1 MEKEI
6 ERVTM
11 EKKRAFSLISIFL
24 LFLTLL
30 FIPDFDGPAWARAQ
44 DPGQDKH
51 HGFLPVSVWYTG
63 GTVRAPMIEPVGTRS
78 ATEWKTDL
86 EQIKKLG
93 FNTVRC
99 WLEWAYNEKQ
109 EGKYDFSSLQLLTD
123 LAAEV
128 GLKVICQVY
137 IDSAP
142 EWVGK
147 KYPGSAFVA
156 SNDLRVHSQS
166 SPGFCFDHPGVQER
180 ILNFFSEAARAV
192 KGKPAF
198 YGWDLWSEPHIINWS
213 EVYHLGDLRYLQ
225 FCYCPSSQARFR
237 EWLRK
242 KYGPIENVNQAWHRT
257 YRNFAEVEPPR
268 FGTILTYTD
277 YVDWQE
283 YISDKL
289 AEDLALKARAIKK
302 IFPESVVTSHSAI
315 PGLFSRPSWDG
326 TPDDRKMNDS
336 VDYYGVSIYPK
347 HAGAIRPWTPYF
359 RAAGL
364 DFVRSMSLK
373 NAGFYVGELQAGYG
387 VFGMKVSIPVTET
400 DLRDW
405 VWSLMAYGA
414 RAINIYAYYPM
425 SSGYEAGGYGLVELD
440 GKITPRAEEAGRIAR
455 TISQNMNLF
464 LRARPR
470 PSKMA
475 IVYNPLSHL
484 VGGQQTFTSEGQP
497 VGYNNLSESLQGIH
511 RAFFERGIKVDFIHV
526 RDLKDKA
533 ADYRLLIAPYPVMI
547 SQPYVQ
553 DLISYV
559 EQGGTLL
566 VEARAGWIDE
576 KGFAFPVIPG
586 GGLDRVLGCR
596 EARLLPI
603 QKTGQMI
610 ISQHHPALPWL
621 KPGDSLE
628 TVFFEETFAVTD
640 KKARVLAT
648 SPDGQ
653 PMLVLAP
660 YGKGQALI
668 AGSFLGSAF
677 HHFRNPNNGKFL
689 TGLADWLGIKADE
702 EVKASPE
709 PALIECRWLEGPD
722 YRLLFV
728 FNRGE
733 EKSLISLSAD
743 RPWSGV
749 ELRNLET
756 GEKISFREEKKRL
769 SLELEL
775 GPQGVKVLLLK
786 KIQDNQIK
794 SPLLEDKGAR

>member
-1 MEKEI
+1 MD
-6 ERVTM
+6 R
-11 EKKRAFSLISIFL
+11 KKFSSSLLVPFLALTFGLLIATGG
-24 LFLTLL
+24 LFG
-30 FIPDFDGPAWARAQ
+30 DQSKDSA
-44 DPGQDKH
+44 KH
-51 HGFLPVSVWYTG
+51 HDFFPVSVWYTG
-63 GTVRAPMIEPVGTRS
+63 GTVRAPMIEPVTKKSR
-78 ATEWKTDL
+78 AEWKKDL

-99 WLEWAYNEKQ
+99 WLEWAYNEKE

-142 EWVGK
+142 EWVGQ
-147 KYPGSAFVA
+147 KYPDSAFVA
-156 SNDLRVHSQS
+156 SNDLKVHSQS
-166 SPGFCFDHPGVQER
+166 SPGFCFDHPGVQEK
-180 ILNFFSEAARAV
+180 ILNFFSAAARAV
-192 KGKPAF
+192 KNKPAF

-213 EVYHLGDLRYLQ
+213 EVYHLGDLRYVQ

-237 EWLRK
+237 EWLEK
-242 KYGPIENVNQAWHRT
+242 KYATIDQLNQAWHRT
-257 YRNFAEVEPPR
+257 YRSFEEVEPPR

-302 IFPESVVTSHSAI
+302 VFPESVVTSHSAI

-347 HAGAIRPWTPYF
+347 HAGAVRPWSPFF

-373 NAGFYVGELQAGYG
+373 NEGFYVGELQAGYG
-387 VFGMKVSIPVTET
+387 VFGMKVSVPVTAA

-405 VWSLMAYGA
+405 MWSMVAYGA

-425 SSGYEAGGYGLVELD
+425 SSGYEAGGYGLIELD

-455 TISQNMNLF
+455 TISQNLSLF
-464 LRARPR
+464 LKARPQSS
-470 PSKMA
+470 PIA

-497 VGYNNLSESLQGIH
+497 VGYNNLSESLQGVH
-511 RAFFERGIKVDFIHV
+511 RAFFERGLKVDFIHV
-526 RDLKDKA
+526 RDLKEKA
-533 ADYRLLIAPYPVMI
+533 ASYRLIIVPYPVMI

-553 DLISYV
+553 DLIRYV
-559 EQGGTLL
+559 EQGGNLL
-566 VEARAGWIDE
+566 IEARAGWIDE
-576 KGFAFPVIPG
+576 KGFAFPIIPG

-603 QKTGQMI
+603 QKTGQMT
-610 ISQHHPALPWL
+610 ISQSHPALPWL
-621 KPGDSLE
+621 KPGEALD
-628 TVFFEETFAVTD
+628 TVFFEETFEITD
-640 KKARVLAT
+640 KKAQVLAT

-660 YGKGQALI
+660 HGKGQAII
-668 AGSFLGSAF
+668 AGSFLGSAY

-689 TGLADWLGIKADE
+689 AGLAEWLGLK
-702 EVKASPE
+702 PE
-709 PALIECRWLEGPD
+709 LELESRPENSIVEWRMLEGPD
-722 YRLLFV
+722 HRLLFV

-733 EKSLISLSAD
+733 EKATAFLAAGF
-743 RPWSGV
+743 PWPKI
-749 ELRNLET
+749 ELKNLET
-756 GEKISFREEKKRL
+756 GEKISFKQNQNRL
-769 SLELEL
+769 SFNLELE
-775 GPQGVKVLLLK
+775 PQGVVVILAR
-786 KIQDNQIK
+786 K
-794 SPLLEDKGAR
+794 S

>member
-1 MEKEI
+1 M
-6 ERVTM
+6 
-11 EKKRAFSLISIFL
+11 KRKRIIFLIFL
-24 LFLTLL
+24 LILSIL
-30 FIPDFDGPAWARAQ
+30 IPGTMRSAGASPQGTA
-44 DPGQDKH
+44 GDKH
-51 HGFLPVSVWYTG
+51 HGFFPVSVWYTG
-63 GTVRAPMIEPVGTRS
+63 GTVRAPMVEPVSDKSR
-78 ATEWKTDL
+78 AEWKKDL

-99 WLEWAYNEKQ
+99 WLEWAYNEKE

-147 KYPGSAFVA
+147 QYPESAFVA
-156 SNDLRVHSQS
+156 SNDLKVHSQS
-166 SPGFCFDHPGVQER
+166 SPGFCFDHPGVQEK
-180 ILNFFSEAARAV
+180 ILNFFSAAARAV
-192 KGKPAF
+192 KDKPAF

-213 EVYHLGDLRYLQ
+213 EVYHLGDLRYVQ

-237 EWLRK
+237 EWLKK
-242 KYGPIENVNQAWHRT
+242 KYGTIDRVNQAWHRT
-257 YRNFAEVEPPR
+257 FRHWAEVEPPR

-302 IFPESVVTSHSAI
+302 VFLESVVTSHSAI

-347 HAGAIRPWTPYF
+347 HAGAVRPWTPFF
-359 RAAGL
+359 RSAGL

-373 NAGFYVGELQAGYG
+373 NEGFYVGELQAGYG
-387 VFGMKVSIPVTET
+387 VFGMKVSVPVTAA

-405 VWSLMAYGA
+405 MWSMVAYGA

-425 SSGYEAGGYGLVELD
+425 SSGYEAGGYGLIELD
-440 GKITPRAEEAGRIAR
+440 GQITPRAEEAGRIAR
-455 TISQNMNLF
+455 TISQNMDLF
-464 LRARPR
+464 LKARPQ
-470 PSKMA
+470 SSQVA
-475 IVYNPLSHL
+475 IVYNPLSHM

-497 VGYNNLSESLQGIH
+497 VGYNNLSESLQGVH

-533 ADYRLLIAPYPVMI
+533 ASYRLLIAPYPVMI

-553 DLISYV
+553 DLVKYV
-559 EQGGTLL
+559 EEGGTLL
-566 VEARAGWIDE
+566 AEARAGWIDE

-586 GGLDRVLGCR
+586 GGLDKVLGCR

-603 QKTGQMI
+603 QKTGQMT
-610 ISQHHPALPWL
+610 ISQSHPALPWL
-621 KPGDSLE
+621 KPGDSLD
-628 TVFFEETFAVTD
+628 TVFFEETFEITD
-640 KKARVLAT
+640 KRASILAT
-648 SPDGQ
+648 STDGQ

-668 AGSFLGSAF
+668 AGSFLGSAY

-689 TGLADWLGIKADE
+689 AGLAEWLGIKAE
-702 EVKASPE
+702 MSVKSRPE
-709 PALIECRWLEGPD
+709 SSVVEWRLLEGKD

-728 FNRGE
+728 FNRSE
-733 EKSLISLSAD
+733 EKTSATLTMA
-743 RPWSGV
+743 RPWPGI

-756 GEKISFREEKKRL
+756 GEKVLFNQDQNRVNFN
-769 SLELEL
+769 LELE
-775 GPQGVKVLLLK
+775 PQGVKVFLIK
-786 KIQDNQIK
+786 KV
-794 SPLLEDKGAR
+794 

>member
-1 MEKEI
+1 ME
-6 ERVTM
+6 R
-11 EKKRAFSLISIFL
+11 KKTSSWFLIS
-24 LFLTLL
+24 FLTLIL
-30 FIPDFDGPAWARAQ
+30 GLLAAIIGLAETRGEPSS
-44 DPGQDKH
+44 PGQGQVSLKH
-51 HGFLPVSVWYTG
+51 HDFFPVSVWYTG
-63 GTVRAPMIEPVGTRS
+63 GTVRAPMIEPV
-78 ATEWKTDL
+78 TEKSRAAWKKDL

-99 WLEWAYNEKQ
+99 WLEWAYNEKE

-142 EWVGK
+142 EWVGR
-147 KYPGSAFVA
+147 KYPDS
-156 SNDLRVHSQS
+156 
-166 SPGFCFDHPGVQER
+166 
-180 ILNFFSEAARAV
+180 
-192 KGKPAF
+192 AF

-213 EVYHLGDLRYLQ
+213 EVYHLGDLRYVQ

-237 EWLRK
+237 KWLKK
-242 KYGPIENVNQAWHRT
+242 KYGTIDQLNQGWHRT
-257 YRNFAEVEPPR
+257 YRHWEEVEPPR

-283 YISDKL
+283 FISDKL
-289 AEDLALKARAIKK
+289 AEDLALKAQAIK
-302 IFPESVVTSHSAI
+302 IVLPQSVVTSHSAI

-336 VDYYGVSIYPK
+336 VDYFGVSIYPK
-347 HAGAIRPWTPYF
+347 HAGAVRPWTPYF
-359 RAAGL
+359 RSAGL

-373 NAGFYVGELQAGYG
+373 NEGFYVGELQAGYG
-387 VFGMKVSIPVTET
+387 VFGMKVSVPVTAA

-405 VWSLMAYGA
+405 MWSLVAYGA

-425 SSGYEAGGYGLVELD
+425 SSGYEAGGYGLIELD

-455 TISQNMNLF
+455 IISQNMTLF
-464 LRARPR
+464 LKARPQ
-470 PSKMA
+470 PSSIA

-497 VGYNNLSESLQGIH
+497 IGYNNLSESLQGVH

-526 RDLKDKA
+526 RDLKEKA
-533 ADYRLLIAPYPVMI
+533 SGYRLLIAPYPVMI
-547 SQPYVQ
+547 SQPYLQ
-553 DLISYV
+553 DLIKYV

-566 VEARAGWIDE
+566 VEGRAGWIDE
-576 KGFAFPVIPG
+576 KGFAFRVIPG
-586 GGLDRVLGCR
+586 GGLDMVLGCR

-603 QKTGQMI
+603 QKTGQMT
-610 ISQHHPALPWL
+610 ISQSHPALPWL
-621 KPGDSLE
+621 KPGEALD
-628 TVFFEETFAVTD
+628 TVFFEETFEITD

-660 YGKGQALI
+660 YGKGQAII
-668 AGSFLGSAF
+668 AGSFLGSAY

-689 TGLADWLGIKADE
+689 AGLAEWLGIKPDLE
-702 EVKASPE
+702 IKSQPDNSILEWRS
-709 PALIECRWLEGPD
+709 LEGLD

-733 EKSLISLSAD
+733 EKTAAALTASW
-743 RPWSGV
+743 PWSRI
-749 ELRNLET
+749 ELKNLET
-756 GEKISFREEKKRL
+756 GEKIPFEQKQKRL
-769 SLELEL
+769 SF
-775 GPQGVKVLLLK
+775 
-786 KIQDNQIK
+786 
-794 SPLLEDKGAR
+794 

>member
-1 MEKEI
+1 MPRRKSTHVI
-6 ERVTM
+6 L
-11 EKKRAFSLISIFL
+11 AAWFGLSLGFISASEPL
-24 LFLTLL
+24 E
-30 FIPDFDGPAWARAQ
+30 ARAQ
-44 DPGQDKH
+44 VPGQDKH
-51 HGFLPVSVWYTG
+51 RNFFPVSVWYTG
-63 GTVRAPMIEPVGTRS
+63 GRVRAPMVEPV
-78 ATEWKTDL
+78 TEKSRAGWKKDL

-99 WLEWAYNEKQ
+99 WLEWAYNEKE
-109 EGKYDFSSLQLLTD
+109 EGRYDFSSLQLLAD

-147 KYPGSAFVA
+147 KYPEAAFVA
-156 SNDLRVHSQS
+156 SNDLKVYSQS
-166 SPGFCFDHPGVQER
+166 APGFCFDHPGVREK
-180 ILNFFSEAARAV
+180 ILDFFSAAARAV
-192 KGKPAF
+192 RDRTAF

-213 EVYHLGDLRYLQ
+213 EVYHLGDLRYVQ

-237 EWLRK
+237 EWLKK
-242 KYGPIENVNQAWHRT
+242 KYDTVEKLNQSWHRT
-257 YRNFAEVEPPR
+257 FRNFEEVEPPR

-289 AEDLALKARAIKK
+289 AEDLALKAQAIKK
-302 IFPESVVTSHSAI
+302 VLPQSVVTSHSAI

-347 HAGAIRPWTPYF
+347 HAGAVRPWTPFF

-373 NAGFYVGELQAGYG
+373 NEGFYVGELQAGYG
-387 VFGMKVSIPVTET
+387 VFGMKVSVPVTAA

-405 VWSLMAYGA
+405 MWSMVACGA

-425 SSGYEAGGYGLVELD
+425 SSGYEAGGYGLIELD

-455 TISQNMNLF
+455 TISQNMELF
-464 LRARPR
+464 LKARPQR
-470 PSKMA
+470 SQVA

-497 VGYNNLSESLQGIH
+497 VGYNNLSESLQGVH

-533 ADYRLLIAPYPVMI
+533 ASYRLLIAPYPVMI

-553 DLISYV
+553 DLVRYV

-603 QKTGQMI
+603 QKTGQMT
-610 ISQHHPALPWL
+610 ISQSHPSLPWL
-621 KPGDSLE
+621 KPGDSLD
-628 TVFFEETFAVTD
+628 TVFFEETFEITD
-640 KKARVLAT
+640 NKARVLAT

-660 YGKGQALI
+660 HGKGQALI
-668 AGSFLGSAF
+668 AGSFLSSAY

-689 TGLADWLGIKADE
+689 AGLAGWLGIRADLE
-702 EVKASPE
+702 IKSRPE
-709 PALIECRWLEGPD
+709 NSLAEWRWLEGTD
-722 YRLLFV
+722 YRVLFV
-728 FNRGE
+728 FNREE
-733 EKSLISLSAD
+733 EKAQFTLTTT
-743 RPWSGV
+743 RPWPGV
-749 ELRNLET
+749 ELKNLES
-756 GEKISFREEKKRL
+756 GEKILFNQDRDRMSFN
-769 SLELEL
+769 LELE
-775 GPQGVKVLLLK
+775 PQGVKVLLMK
-786 KIQDNQIK
+786 KI
-794 SPLLEDKGAR
+794 

>member
-1 MEKEI
+1 MKSRRTI
-6 ERVTM
+6 FLIFLII
-11 EKKRAFSLISIFL
+11 FSLL
-24 LFLTLL
+24 
-30 FIPDFDGPAWARAQ
+30 IPGTMHSTGASTQGAAGDR
-44 DPGQDKH
+44 H
-51 HGFLPVSVWYTG
+51 HGFFPVSVWYTG
-63 GTVRAPMIEPVGTRS
+63 GTVRAPMIEPVGDKSR
-78 ATEWKTDL
+78 AEWKKDL

-99 WLEWAYNEKQ
+99 WLEWAYNEKE

-147 KYPGSAFVA
+147 KYPESAFVA
-156 SNDLRVHSQS
+156 SNDLKVHSQS
-166 SPGFCFDHPGVQER
+166 SPGFCFDHPGVQEK
-180 ILNFFSEAARAV
+180 ILNFFSAAARAV
-192 KGKPAF
+192 KDKPAF

-213 EVYHLGDLRYLQ
+213 EVYHLGDLRYVQ

-237 EWLRK
+237 EWLKK
-242 KYGPIENVNQAWHRT
+242 KYGTIDRVNQAWHRT
-257 YRNFAEVEPPR
+257 FRHFAEVEPPR

-302 IFPESVVTSHSAI
+302 VFPESVVTSHSAI

-347 HAGAIRPWTPYF
+347 HAGAVRPWTPFF
-359 RAAGL
+359 RSAGL

-373 NAGFYVGELQAGYG
+373 NEGFYVGELQAGYG
-387 VFGMKVSIPVTET
+387 VFGMKVSVPVTAA

-405 VWSLMAYGA
+405 MWSMVAYGA

-425 SSGYEAGGYGLVELD
+425 SSGYEAGGYGLIELD
-440 GKITPRAEEAGRIAR
+440 GQITPRAEEAGRIAR
-455 TISQNMNLF
+455 TISQNMDLF
-464 LRARPR
+464 LKARPQ
-470 PSKMA
+470 SSQVA
-475 IVYNPLSHL
+475 IVYNPLSHM

-497 VGYNNLSESLQGIH
+497 VGYNNLSESLQGVH

-526 RDLKDKA
+526 RDLKDKTA
-533 ADYRLLIAPYPVMI
+533 GYRLLIAPYPVMI

-553 DLISYV
+553 DLIKYV

-603 QKTGQMI
+603 QKTGQMT
-610 ISQHHPALPWL
+610 ISQSHPALPWL
-621 KPGDSLE
+621 KPGDSLD
-628 TVFFEETFAVTD
+628 TVFFEETFEITD
-640 KKARVLAT
+640 KRASVLAT
-648 SPDGQ
+648 SSDGQ

-660 YGKGQALI
+660 HGKGQALV
-668 AGSFLGSAF
+668 AGSFLGSAY

-689 TGLADWLGIKADE
+689 AGLAEWLGIKA
-702 EVKASPE
+702 EVSVKSRPE
-709 PALIECRWLEGPD
+709 SSVVEWRLLEGKD

-733 EKSLISLSAD
+733 EKTSVALTMA
-743 RPWSGV
+743 RPWPGV

-756 GEKISFREEKKRL
+756 GEKILFNQDQNRVNFN
-769 SLELEL
+769 LELE
-775 GPQGVKVLLLK
+775 PQGVKVFLIK
-786 KIQDNQIK
+786 KV
-794 SPLLEDKGAR
+794 